1 MSFWLSNI
9 LSGISFGMLLF
20 LLASGLI
27 LTLSLLRIVNLVH
40 GSFYLLGAYFSLTIV
55 SFVKNFYLAV
65 VMGAIGVG
73 ILGMAL

>member
-9 LSGISFGMLLF
+9 FSGISFGMLLF